1 MDCSLVALAGVF
13 SFLNLTTYFF
23 FSLEWIWGSV
33 EPLGNLT
40 LAQPPFGGHG
50 ISGLV
55 TVAGRALLCSD
66 VIGDLF
72 VPVSQAH
79 SHQHF

>member
-1 MDCSLVALAGVF
+1 MSLAGGF
-13 SFLNLTTYFF
+13 SFLNLTTYFS

-33 EPLGNLT
+33 VPLGNLT
-40 LAQPPFGGHG
+40 LAQPPFGGLG